1 MVRIEIKKVA
11 EGQIALG
18 IEAKKETPDEVL
30 TCAARGFV
38 GVARNLLGPMATNP
52 QFAEEISRGIKEMLL
67 DTEDLKV
74 TRGMEGKEA
83 KFMAALYGMN
93 AGGRKMKLEE
103 YEQIMRTGTPSD
115 RARAIAAANDDKEL
129 SEEEF
134 HQLTALIKGAV
145 RPSARKMTPDEAK
158 LWAEVSRVNTRL
170 KQEMVAA
177 SFTVR
182 ALPGDLQ
189 EDAINTLSKTVSGML
204 GDLSRLMAETG
215 EP

>member
-1 MVRIEIKKVA
+1 
-11 EGQIALG
+11 
-18 IEAKKETPDEVL
+18 
-30 TCAARGFV
+30 
-38 GVARNLLGPMATNP
+38 
-52 QFAEEISRGIKEMLL
+52 
-67 DTEDLKV
+67 
-74 TRGMEGKEA
+74 
-83 KFMAALYGMN
+83 
-93 AGGRKMKLEE
+93 MKLEE

-115 RARAIAAANDDKEL
+115 RARAIAEAGNDKEL

-182 ALPGDLQ
+182 ALPGGPAGGRHQHALQ
-189 EDAINTLSKTVSGML
+189 DRERDAGRSEPPDG
-204 GDLSRLMAETG
+204 GDG
-215 EP
+215 

>member
-1 MVRIEIKKVA
+1 
-11 EGQIALG
+11 
-18 IEAKKETPDEVL
+18 
-30 TCAARGFV
+30 
-38 GVARNLLGPMATNP
+38 
-52 QFAEEISRGIKEMLL
+52 
-67 DTEDLKV
+67 
-74 TRGMEGKEA
+74 
-83 KFMAALYGMN
+83 
-93 AGGRKMKLEE
+93 MKLEE

-115 RARAIAAANDDKEL
+115 RALGRTAPLMSAVSWWNSSSL
-129 SEEEF
+129 SS
-134 HQLTALIKGAV
+134 LSLPASAMA
-145 RPSARKMTPDEAK
+145 RARKMTPDEAK

>member
-11 EGQIALG
+11 EGQVALG
-18 IEAKKETPDEVL
+18 MEAKEETPDEVL
-30 TCAARGFV
+30 MCAARGFV

-52 QFAEEISRGIKEMLL
+52 QFAEEISRGIKGMLL

-74 TRGMEGKEA
+74 TRGVEGKEA
-83 KFMAALYGMN
+83 KFIAALYGMN
-93 AGGRKMKLEE
+93 GGGRKMKLEE

-115 RARAIAAANDDKEL
+115 RARAIAEAGNDKEL

>member
-1 MVRIEIKKVA
+1 
-11 EGQIALG
+11 
-18 IEAKKETPDEVL
+18 
-30 TCAARGFV
+30 
-38 GVARNLLGPMATNP
+38 
-52 QFAEEISRGIKEMLL
+52 
-67 DTEDLKV
+67 
-74 TRGMEGKEA
+74 
-83 KFMAALYGMN
+83 
-93 AGGRKMKLEE
+93 MKLEE
-103 YEQIMRTGTPSD
+103 YEHILRTGTPSD
-115 RARAIAAANDDKEL
+115 RARAIAAASNDKEL
-129 SEEEF
+129 SEEDF
-134 HQLTALIKGAV
+134 HQLAALIKGAV

>member
-93 AGGRKMKLEE
+93 AGGREMKLEE
-103 YEQIMRTGTPSD
+103 YEQILRTGTPSD
-115 RARAIAAANDDKEL
+115 RARAIAAASDDKEV

-134 HQLTALIKGAV
+134 HQLAALIKGAV
-145 RPSARKMTPDEAK
+145 RPTARRMTPDEAK
-158 LWAEVSRVNTRL
+158 LWAEVSRINTRL

-189 EDAINTLSKTVSGML
+189 EDAINILSKTVSGML
-204 GDLSRLMAETG
+204 GDLTRLMAETG

>member
-1 MVRIEIKKVA
+1 MVRIKIKKVA
-11 EGQIALG
+11 EGQVALG
-18 IEAKKETPDEVL
+18 MEAKEETPDEVL
-30 TCAARGFV
+30 MCAARGFV

-52 QFAEEISRGIKEMLL
+52 QFAEEISRGIKGMLL

-74 TRGMEGKEA
+74 TRGVEGKEA

>member
-11 EGQIALG
+11 EGQVALG
-18 IEAKKETPDEVL
+18 MEAK
-30 TCAARGFV
+30 
-38 GVARNLLGPMATNP
+38 
-52 QFAEEISRGIKEMLL
+52 EE
-67 DTEDLKV
+67 
-74 TRGMEGKEA
+74 
-83 KFMAALYGMN
+83 
-93 AGGRKMKLEE
+93 
-103 YEQIMRTGTPSD
+103 
-115 RARAIAAANDDKEL
+115 
-129 SEEEF
+129 
-134 HQLTALIKGAV
+134 
-145 RPSARKMTPDEAK
+145 TPDEAK

>member
-1 MVRIEIKKVA
+1 MSNEVMTRNSEWMNHIVNHLNRMVDNFERAVKNYRPM
-11 EGQIALG
+11 LG
-18 IEAKKETPDEVL
+18 GE
-30 TCAARGFV
+30 R
-38 GVARNLLGPMATNP
+38 
-52 QFAEEISRGIKEMLL
+52 
-67 DTEDLKV
+67 
-74 TRGMEGKEA
+74 
-83 KFMAALYGMN
+83 FM
-93 AGGRKMKLEE
+93 
-103 YEQIMRTGTPSD
+103 T
-115 RARAIAAANDDKEL
+115 DKEL
-129 SEEEF
+129 SKEEF

-189 EDAINTLSKTVSGML
+189 EDAINILSKTVSEML
-204 GDLSRLMAETG
+204 GDLTRLMAETG

>member
-18 IEAKKETPDEVL
+18 IEAKNETPDEVL

-52 QFAEEISRGIKEMLL
+52 QFAEEISRGIKGMLL

-74 TRGMEGKEA
+74 TRGVEGKEA
-83 KFMAALYGMN
+83 KFIAALYGMN

-115 RARAIAAANDDKEL
+115 RARAIAEAGNDKEL

>member
-1 MVRIEIKKVA
+1 
-11 EGQIALG
+11 
-18 IEAKKETPDEVL
+18 
-30 TCAARGFV
+30 
-38 GVARNLLGPMATNP
+38 
-52 QFAEEISRGIKEMLL
+52 
-67 DTEDLKV
+67 
-74 TRGMEGKEA
+74 
-83 KFMAALYGMN
+83 
-93 AGGRKMKLEE
+93 MKLEE
-103 YEQIMRTGTPSD
+103 YEHILRTGTPSD
-115 RARAIAAANDDKEL
+115 RARAIAAASDDKEV

-182 ALPGDLQ
+182 ALPDDLQ
-189 EDAINTLSKTVSGML
+189 EDAINILSKTVSGML

-215 EP
+215 EPYCNGDDRRQWWKQGGAVGAAASRMQAERSRRWEPQPGLLLRSNASTFLR

>member
-1 MVRIEIKKVA
+1 
-11 EGQIALG
+11 
-18 IEAKKETPDEVL
+18 
-30 TCAARGFV
+30 
-38 GVARNLLGPMATNP
+38 
-52 QFAEEISRGIKEMLL
+52 
-67 DTEDLKV
+67 
-74 TRGMEGKEA
+74 
-83 KFMAALYGMN
+83 
-93 AGGRKMKLEE
+93 MKLEE

-115 RARAIAAANDDKEL
+115 RARAIAEAGNDK
-129 SEEEF
+129 EEEF

-145 RPSARKMTPDEAK
+145 RPAARKMTPDEAK

-182 ALPGDLQ
+182 ALQGDLQ